1 MKVVIEMGESSSP
14 SAQRSLHLT
23 IIGCLVRTV
32 VRERR
37 FTRDE
42 IVSFVRY
49 VLDEDPST
57 LPYVSL
63 VVEGGRA
70 G

>member
-1 MKVVIEMGESSSP
+1 MKVMIEMGEASAS

-23 IIGCLVRTV
+23 VIGCLVRTV
-32 VRERR
+32 IRERR

-63 VVEGGRA
+63 VVEGGKT